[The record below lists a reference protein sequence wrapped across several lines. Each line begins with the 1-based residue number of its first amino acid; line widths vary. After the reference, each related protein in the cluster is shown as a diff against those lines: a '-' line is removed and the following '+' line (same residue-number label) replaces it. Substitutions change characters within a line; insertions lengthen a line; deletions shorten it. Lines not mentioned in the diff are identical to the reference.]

1 MAVATQYCLLVQLNG
16 TLFFSTFSWYHANLK
31 RDEAE
36 DMLKRVRKNGAF
48 LVRRKEADQPPAEHS
63 EAGTQR
69 DESYAISFRLK
80 FIPIFHLLLFCIS
93 LSK

>member
-1 MAVATQYCLLVQLNG
+1 MHG
-16 TLFFSTFSWYHANLK
+16 ILFFSTFSWYHANLK

-48 LVRRKEADQPPAEHS
+48 LVRRKEADQPTAEQS
-63 EAGTQR
+63 EAAMQR

-80 FIPIFHLLLFCIS
+80 FIPVCHLLLFA
-93 LSK
+93 LV

>member
-1 MAVATQYCLLVQLNG
+1 MHSIFV
-16 TLFFSTFSWYHANLK
+16 FSSFSWYHANLK

-48 LVRRKEADQPPAEHS
+48 LVRRKEADQPTAEQS
-63 EAGTQR
+63 EAAMQR

-80 FIPIFHLLLFCIS
+80 FIPFFHLLLFA
-93 LSK
+93 LV

>member
-1 MAVATQYCLLVQLNG
+1 MHG
-16 TLFFSTFSWYHANLK
+16 IFFISSFSWYHANLK

-48 LVRRKEADQPPAEHS
+48 LVRRKEADQPTAEQS
-63 EAGTQR
+63 EAAMQR

-80 FIPIFHLLLFCIS
+80 FIPFFHLLLFA
-93 LSK
+93 LV

>member
-1 MAVATQYCLLVQLNG
+1 MHSIFV
-16 TLFFSTFSWYHANLK
+16 FSSFSWYHANLK

-48 LVRRKEADQPPAEHS
+48 LVRRKEADQPTAEQLT
-63 EAGTQR
+63 EAAMQR

-80 FIPIFHLLLFCIS
+80 FIPFFHLLLFA
-93 LSK
+93 LV